1 MIVKLKQS
9 LITLIL
15 YKISGQLIFILFQ
28 LFQRVFMHFKVYFHT
43 SIKYIFIVSENQ
55 TYTYNFTPCGCGASC
70 CKKKWLFLLLPNLY
84 TRLHFSLS
92 KKIVLSS
99 LFLLS
104 PLLILSL
111 PSPLLLPLP
120 PLLSPLVSSLSS
132 LRHTFLFYPIHPQYV
147 IKLPVIVRHR
157 LFYLRVE
164 FFL

>member
-70 CKKKWLFLLLPNLY
+70 CKKKWLFLLLSNLY

-92 KKIVLSS
+92 KKNCSVI
-99 LFLLS
+99 
-104 PLLILSL
+104 SL
-111 PSPLLLPLP
+111 PLISSPH
-120 PLLSPLVSSLSS
+120 SLS
-132 LRHTFLFYPIHPQYV
+132 TFSSPSSPPPSSFSSSFFL
-147 IKLPVIVRHR
+147 KLPKTYISILPYPSPVCNKATS
-157 LFYLRVE
+157 YS
-164 FFL
+164 